1 MAATPCPVTVTR
13 PTRRKRSRKRIGY
26 RVYLGLSGP
35 PYPGAVDVTISGE
48 PVPTRVGDAG
58 NVVCGEETER

>member
-1 MAATPCPVTVTR
+1 MGLTMSER
-13 PTRRKRSRKRIGY
+13 LKGIGY